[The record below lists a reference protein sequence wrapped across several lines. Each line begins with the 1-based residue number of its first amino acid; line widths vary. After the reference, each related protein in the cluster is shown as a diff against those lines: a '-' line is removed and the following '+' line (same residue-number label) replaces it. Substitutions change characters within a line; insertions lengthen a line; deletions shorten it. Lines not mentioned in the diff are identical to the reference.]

1 MELYTTQQRIL
12 LNEQP
17 LGSGAEGNVHEVVAP
32 RHYQNCVAKVY
43 HSHEQ
48 QKNREPK
55 IKRLITF
62 GVNQAV
68 TPQVI
73 FPQECIYNTRGDFVG
88 FLMPKVIAPYHLT
101 SLCSLGLAP
110 TMPKEWQNKYHRDA
124 YNLYFRL
131 TICKNLAEQVA
142 SLHRTQCYVFADL
155 KPENIKI
162 NLEGEVFLLD
172 IDSIQLLDEHQMLL
186 YPAKKVTPEYAPQE
200 IKWLNFQEDAI
211 PETWDRFSLGV
222 IFYKILLGLHPY
234 TGTCLPPYEEL
245 VSNEQKIQANLLPL
259 GERAGYFDIIP
270 APHQEFGQLP
280 EKIQASLMASF
291 QMAPSLRPTAYD
303 WFAIFEKQ
311 LKSMSKPM
319 VREQTLAATAEE
331 KTLTSPASWTLLT
344 DAKAQRDVG
353 RLVAVNAAAFLVML
367 SLIKFIS
374 WSGIFTIQGISEEVC
389 FLTEEGVDKHEKGI
403 VLSEV
408 KPVYVSKGKINIET
422 GKFGLVHHS
431 GKLLLPYDYDWIGN
445 FKEGLAHIVWH
456 SKTGYVNERGKIII
470 PLIYD
475 EAWPFQHGF
484 ARVIVAKKTGMI
496 NKNGELLVP
505 IYYDGMWNFDRL
517 THGLARVERHG
528 KYGFINQQGKEVID
542 LYFDG
547 ADDFAGK
554 KFTKVKIGKDAFAID
569 RQGHIL
575 GRYEAITYA
584 RGQCLGR

>member
-17 LGSGAEGNVHEVVAP
+17 LGSGAEGNVYEVVAP
-32 RHYQNCVAKVY
+32 RHYQSCVAKVY

-48 QKNREPK
+48 QKDREPK
-55 IKRLITF
+55 IKCLIAF
-62 GVNQAV
+62 GVNQTV
-68 TPQVI
+68 TSQVI
-73 FPQECIYNTRGDFVG
+73 FPQECIYNAEGDFVG
-88 FLMPKVIAPYHLT
+88 FLMPKVNAPYHLT

-110 TMPKEWQNKYHRDA
+110 AMPEEWQNKYHRDA

-142 SLHRTQCYVFADL
+142 NLHQTHRYVFADL

-162 NLEGEVFLLD
+162 NLEGDVFLLD
-172 IDSIQLLDEHQMLL
+172 IDSIQLLDEHQALL
-186 YPAKKVTPEYAPQE
+186 YPAEKVTPEYAPQE
-200 IKWLNFQEDAI
+200 IKQLNFQEDTI
-211 PETWDRFSLGV
+211 PETWDRFSLGI

-259 GERAGYFDIIP
+259 GERAAHFDIIP
-270 APHQEFGQLP
+270 APHQEFHQLP
-280 EKIQASLMASF
+280 EKIQALLMAGF
-291 QMAPSLRPTAYD
+291 QVMPSLRPTAYD
-303 WFAIFEKQ
+303 WFEILEKQ
-311 LKSMSKPM
+311 LNSMTKP
-319 VREQTLAATAEE
+319 VVKVQALAGIAEE
-331 KTLTSPASWTLLT
+331 KPLVIPASWTLLT
-344 DAKAQRDVG
+344 DVKARRDVG
-353 RLVAVNAAAFLVML
+353 RLVAVNAAAFLVIL

-374 WSGIFTIQGISEEVC
+374 WSGVFTNQEVSEEVC
-389 FLTEEGVDKHEKGI
+389 CLTERVVDSHEKSI
-403 VLSEV
+403 VFSEV
-408 KPVYVSKGKINIET
+408 NLGYVSKGKINLET
-422 GKFGLVHHS
+422 GKFGLVHRN
-431 GKLLLPYDYDWIGN
+431 GELLLPYNYDWIGN

-456 SKTGYVNERGKIII
+456 SKTGYINEQGKIII

-517 THGLARVERHG
+517 THGLARVERNG
-528 KYGFINQQGKEVID
+528 KYGFINQQGKEVIG
-542 LYFDG
+542 LHFDW

-554 KFTKVKIGKDAFAID
+554 KITKVKIGPDTFAID
-569 RQGHIL
+569 RYGHIL
-575 GRYEAITYA
+575 GRYEAIAYA
-584 RGQCLGR
+584 KHPCLGR